1 MFTKVMVMKVTYNV
15 FRFEVLEKSGSE
27 PFNSLLSSALHI
39 KETYKVE
46 N

>member
-1 MFTKVMVMKVTYNV
+1 MFTKVMVMKVTYNM
-15 FRFEVLEKSGSE
+15 FSEVLEKSGSE

>member
-1 MFTKVMVMKVTYNV
+1 MFTKVMVMKITYNI
-15 FRFEVLEKSGSE
+15 FRFEVLEKSGSK

-39 KETYKVE
+39 KETHKVE

>member
-1 MFTKVMVMKVTYNV
+1 MFIKVMVMKVTYNV

-27 PFNSLLSSALHI
+27 PFNLLLSSALHI
-39 KETYKVE
+39 EETYKVE